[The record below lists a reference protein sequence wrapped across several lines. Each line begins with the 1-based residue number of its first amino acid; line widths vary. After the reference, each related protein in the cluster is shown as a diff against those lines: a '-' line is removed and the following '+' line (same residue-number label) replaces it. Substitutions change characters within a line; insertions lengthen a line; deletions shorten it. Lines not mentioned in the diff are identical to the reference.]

1 MNTVIIDADGL
12 ILGRLASVVASR
24 LLSGE
29 TIAITNA
36 ERAVVSGSKTTTYRE
51 YKEQVDKGST
61 ESGPYF
67 PSRPDQIMKRTIR
80 GMLPHKRMRGR
91 DAMSRLRV
99 YVGTPAELAGSDAET
114 IPAASL
120 TRLGTIKYIKLGEVS
135 TKLGVNVR

>member
-1 MNTVIIDADGL
+1 L

-36 ERAVVSGSKTTTYRE
+36 ERAVVSGTKTTTYRE

-67 PSRPDQIMKRTIR
+67 PTRPDQIMKRTIR
-80 GMLPHKRMRGR
+80 GMLPHKRMRIGR
-91 DAMSRLRV
+91 GYD
-99 YVGTPAELAGSDAET
+99 T
-114 IPAASL
+114 
-120 TRLGTIKYIKLGEVS
+120 
-135 TKLGVNVR
+135 